1 MTAALGKHVLR
12 WLSVATFKINDSW
25 PARVHLVQAPCEVK
39 CAGNDIGLAWSNAL
53 ERKQRRSTVGG
64 WRP

>member
-12 WLSVATFKINDSW
+12 WPSAATRKINDGR
-25 PARVHLVQAPCEVK
+25 PAHVRLVQAPCEVK

-53 ERKQRRSTVGG
+53 ERKQWRSTAGG
-64 WRP
+64 RRP